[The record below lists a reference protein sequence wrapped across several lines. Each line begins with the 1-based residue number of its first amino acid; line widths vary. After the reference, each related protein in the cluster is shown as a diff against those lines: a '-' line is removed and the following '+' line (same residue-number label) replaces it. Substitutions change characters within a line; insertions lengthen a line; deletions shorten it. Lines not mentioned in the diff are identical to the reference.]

1 MGRTPLA
8 VVLVCVLTMVCA
20 PLAHADVFG
29 SLSTGEPGASGQ
41 YLVKFAAGTSEAEQ
55 AAALS
60 DAGVQDLSY
69 VAPLRL
75 HSVVLPEDAQAALDQ
90 LSANASVERV
100 EAEQSREASAVPN
113 DPAFDSQWSLA
124 RIGWDQ
130 LYGSLVPSGSATV
143 AVLDTGVDAGHADLA
158 ANVVPGTSILDPGS
172 NGASDSN
179 GHGTQMAGIVAAS
192 TDNGEGMAGIGY
204 AGVNVMPVTVLD
216 SQGVGQD
223 GDIINGVIWAADHGA
238 DVILMSFSSPDFSP
252 SLQDAIDYAWSQG
265 AVLVGAAGNDG
276 SSAAHFPAGDRGVV
290 GVANTDESDALNSSS
305 NYGDGAF
312 IAAPGTGIHTTANGG
327 GYTNITGTS
336 ASAAAVAGAAAL
348 MRASSPDA
356 SNGTIVGRLARNADP
371 VVGGGGGNGRLNLA
385 RAADDTSS
393 DSVQPAGA
401 APVGG
406 GGPIVGPYTVAVD
419 KFWLGCAS
427 TSWGTGAV
435 ANGNWTTSNTATCSG
450 GAPTAGNTAPAGA
463 GDTATIK
470 ATGPNFPILVA
481 TDAITVTSFTI
492 NASAAV
498 NAAAGSLT
506 SSAGNA
512 DIAVNGTLLIGA
524 GTVVVGRDLTVSG
537 TLAMT
542 GGSLTVP
549 RDFLGAGV
557 TTMNDGT
564 LRVGRN
570 FGFTATGWSATGG
583 TVEFTTASS
592 GNGNQLAGV
601 PTAIQFNHLS
611 VSGAN
616 DANLDQGGKTLNL
629 TGNYSNTSTN
639 ANDLTTGSF
648 VFNGGVAQT
657 IGGTQA
663 QRFNNL
669 SVAKSAGTATLGLS
683 ETVGGNLAV
692 LSGTLDLS
700 TFTLNHTLPAAGNIA
715 IANGAALKIGGTGTF
730 PINYLTRTIG
740 ATSTVEYNGAN
751 QAVPSVGYGHL
762 ILSGTGTKTTAAAA
776 TTVSG
781 NLTVS
786 GTAAAV
792 AGNTVSVAG
801 NVTLGTGTSF
811 DAANFSHSFRGNFT
825 NNGTFTKGT
834 STVTFD
840 GLSPQTIGGANP
852 TTFNNLTIA
861 QAVSLAGVDVTA
873 DGTLALNNVI
883 STGANK
889 VIANGAGGGAG
900 GVTRSASG
908 LVNGNLEKPVGTGT
922 PVARTF
928 QVGTG
933 TTYTPVDLTFATVG
947 TAGRLVAKSTA
958 SDHPN
963 IASSGIQP
971 AKSVNRY
978 WTLTPNGTLA
988 FTTYDG
994 TFTFVAGDVDAGAT
1008 TAAFVVRRHDGT
1020 NWHTTT
1026 AGTRT
1031 ATSTQATGVAA
1042 LSDFAVGEA
1051 DLTGPVTSSVAASPS
1066 PTNTPPTVTAQ
1077 VSDTTTGGSNVAGAE
1092 YFIDVAGAAGTG
1104 TAMTASDGTFNS
1116 VTEGVTA
1123 TLSAAQFDGLSDGQ
1137 HTVYVRGRDA
1147 GGNWGATDSA
1157 TFVKDTT
1164 GPTTSITFPADG
1176 GVYNTAGW
1184 NAGCPTPGL
1193 CGTATDDAGVGS
1205 VQVSIR
1211 RVSDDAYWN
1220 GFGFAAGPETYVAA
1234 TGTTSWSYALAASVL
1249 TDGDSY
1255 AVLAKATDGLG
1266 NLSTVASNGFTYDT
1280 TRPSVTVEQAVG
1292 QDDPTSELPIHFTA
1306 EFSEPVDFDDADVSL
1321 GGTSGQAGATVVVTE
1336 GPDNVY
1342 DIAVDG
1348 ITDGTLTASVA
1359 DGAVEDAAGNGNT
1372 ESTSTDNEVTYD
1384 NTDPESEASSPA
1396 FSNASAATIPVDYTA
1411 SDNLAGL
1418 DEVELWAKKDSGP
1431 WELADTD
1438 PSPGISGQFLYTP
1451 SPGDGT
1457 YRFYTIAIDNAGNRE
1472 AVPTEVDAV
1481 TVKADTTTLRD
1492 TVAPDP
1498 SLTAP
1503 PAFTND
1509 DTPEIAGTA
1518 GTQGADSTH
1527 SADDGHVTVKV
1538 FEGATLLQTHSN
1550 VPVDSGD
1557 GSFSVD
1563 ATHLDDGE
1571 YTARVDQSDAAGNS
1585 DFDERD
1591 FEVDTVRPDVTI
1603 DQALGQ
1609 ADPTNDQPIHFTA
1622 VFTEPVTGFDQDDV
1636 TLERDG
1642 WRWLSDGGCHR
1653 VRATR
1658 MTSPSRGSARTGR
1671 SLRTWTRTARRTT
1684 PGTATPPRRRR
1695 TTRSRSTRPSRR

>member
-1 MGRTPLA
+1 M
-8 VVLVCVLTMVCA
+8 
-20 PLAHADVFG
+20 
-29 SLSTGEPGASGQ
+29 
-41 YLVKFAAGTSEAEQ
+41 
-55 AAALS
+55 
-60 DAGVQDLSY
+60 
-69 VAPLRL
+69 
-75 HSVVLPEDAQAALDQ
+75 
-90 LSANASVERV
+90 
-100 EAEQSREASAVPN
+100 
-113 DPAFDSQWSLA
+113 
-124 RIGWDQ
+124 
-130 LYGSLVPSGSATV
+130 
-143 AVLDTGVDAGHADLA
+143 
-158 ANVVPGTSILDPGS
+158 
-172 NGASDSN
+172 
-179 GHGTQMAGIVAAS
+179 
-192 TDNGEGMAGIGY
+192 
-204 AGVNVMPVTVLD
+204 
-216 SQGVGQD
+216 
-223 GDIINGVIWAADHGA
+223 
-238 DVILMSFSSPDFSP
+238 
-252 SLQDAIDYAWSQG
+252 
-265 AVLVGAAGNDG
+265 
-276 SSAAHFPAGDRGVV
+276 
-290 GVANTDESDALNSSS
+290 
-305 NYGDGAF
+305 
-312 IAAPGTGIHTTANGG
+312 
-327 GYTNITGTS
+327 
-336 ASAAAVAGAAAL
+336 
-348 MRASSPDA
+348 
-356 SNGTIVGRLARNADP
+356 
-371 VVGGGGGNGRLNLA
+371 
-385 RAADDTSS
+385 
-393 DSVQPAGA
+393 
-401 APVGG
+401 
-406 GGPIVGPYTVAVD
+406 D

-450 GAPTAGNTAPAGA
+450 GVPTSGTTAPAGA
-463 GDTATIK
+463 SDTATIK
-470 ATGPNFPILVA
+470 STGTNFPILVA

-492 NASAAV
+492 NAGAAV

-549 RDFLGAGV
+549 RDFLGTGV
-557 TTMNDGT
+557 TTMTAGT
-564 LRVGRN
+564 LRAGRN
-570 FGFTATGWSATGG
+570 FGFAATGWSAPGG
-583 TVEFTTASS
+583 TVEFTTVSN

-601 PTAIQFNHLS
+601 ALPPAAIQFNHLS
-611 VSGAN
+611 VSGTG
-616 DANLDQGGKTLNL
+616 DANLDQNGKTLNVA
-629 TGNYSNTSTN
+629 GNYSNTSTN
-639 ANDLTTGSF
+639 ANDLTSGTF
-648 VFNGGVAQT
+648 VFNGAGAQT
-657 IGGTQA
+657 VGGTQT

-669 SVAKSAGTATLGLS
+669 TVAKPSGTATLAQN
-683 ETVGGNLAV
+683 ETVGGNLGV
-692 LSGTLDLS
+692 SSGTLDLS
-700 TFTLNHTLPAAGNIA
+700 TFTLNHTTPAAGNIA
-715 IANGAALKIGGTGTF
+715 ISNGAVLKIGGTGTF

-740 ATSTVEYNGAN
+740 ATSTVEYNGTN

-811 DAANFSHSFRGNFT
+811 DAGNFSHSFRGNFS
-825 NNGTFTKGT
+825 NGGTFTKGA

-840 GLSPQTIGGANP
+840 GLSAQTIGGANP

-883 STGANK
+883 STGVNK

-908 LVNGNLEKPVGTGT
+908 LVNGNLEKPVGTGSS
-922 PVARTF
+922 VARTF

-947 TAGRLVAKSTA
+947 TAGRLVARSTP
-958 SDHPN
+958 SEHLN

-978 WTLTPNGTLA
+978 WTLTPNPTLA
-988 FTTYDG
+988 FTTYDA
-994 TFTFVAGDVDAGAT
+994 TFTFVAGDVDAGAN
-1008 TAAFVVRRHDGT
+1008 TAAFVVRRNDGT

-1051 DLTGPVTSSVAASPS
+1051 DLIGPVTANVAAAPS

-1077 VSDTTTGGSNVAGAE
+1077 VSDTTTGGSNITGGE
-1092 YFIDVAGAAGTG
+1092 YFLDVAGAAGTG

-1147 GGNWGATDSA
+1147 AGNWGATDSA
-1157 TFVKDTT
+1157 NFVKDTT
-1164 GPTTSITFPADG
+1164 GPTTAITFPADG

-1184 NAGCPTPGL
+1184 NTGCPTPGL

-1234 TGTTSWSYALAASVL
+1234 SGTTSWSYALAASVL

-1255 AVLAKATDGLG
+1255 SVHAKATDGLG

-1292 QDDPTSELPIHFTA
+1292 QDDPTNELPIHFTA

-1321 GGTSGQAGATVVVTE
+1321 GGTSGQAGATIVVTE
-1336 GPDNVY
+1336 TADNVY

-1372 ESTSTDNEVTYD
+1372 ESTSGDNEVTYD

-1396 FSNASAATIPVDYTA
+1396 FSNASETTIPVDYTA
-1411 SDNLAGL
+1411 SDNLSGL
-1418 DEVELWAKKDSGP
+1418 AEVELWAKKDSGP

-1438 PSPGISGQFLYTP
+1438 SSPGASGQFEYTP
-1451 SPGDGT
+1451 SGDGT
-1457 YRFYTIAIDNAGNRE
+1457 YRFYTIAVDNAGNRE
-1472 AVPTEVDAV
+1472 AVQMADAV
-1481 TVKADTTTLRD
+1481 TVVEDDTTLRD
-1492 TVAPDP
+1492 TVAPAP
-1498 SLTAP
+1498 SLTSPPAFTNDDTPAIAGTAGTQAADESHSADDDHVTVTVLQGTTLLQTHSNVPVDSGDGSFSVDATHLDDGDYTARVDQSDAAGNSGFDERDFEVDTVRPDVTIDQAIGQADPTNDQPINFTVRFTEQVSGFDENDVTFSGSSGWASATVVVTGSGADYNVAVSGLTDDGTLTADVDENGASDVAGNGNTASTSTDNTVTFDTTNPEVTVNQKSGQPDPTNVQPIEFTATFTEPVTGFDDTDVTLGGTAGSGFATVTVTGSGDTYNIAVSGLDSDGTLTAEIGVNAAEDAAQNGNNASTSTDNQVLYDATQPEPTLSAP

-1527 SADDGHVTVKV
+1527 SADDNHVTVKV

-1571 YTARVDQSDAAGNS
+1571 YTALVEQSDAAGNGGS
-1585 DFDERD
+1585 DVRD
-1591 FEVDTVRPDVTI
+1591 FEVDTIRPDVTI
-1603 DQALGQ
+1603 NQASGSGGSDERP
-1609 ADPTNDQPIHFTA
+1609 ADSLHGGLHGVRDRVRRGRRDARRH
-1622 VFTEPVTGFDQDDV
+1622 GGYR
-1636 TLERDG
+1636 LRDG
-1642 WRWLSDGGCHR
+1642 RGHR
-1653 VRATR
+1653 VRR
-1658 MTSPSRGSARTGR
+1658 HV
-1671 SLRTWTRTARRTT
+1671 
-1684 PGTATPPRRRR
+1684 
-1695 TTRSRSTRPSRR
+1695 